1 MLKTLYNRV
10 TALAESAY
18 APWALFVVAFSES
31 SVFIVPPD
39 VLLVPMALAQPK
51 KSWLYAVICTMG
63 SVSGGVA
70 GYAIGHLLFDS
81 VGLWIL
87 NFYHYAD
94 RIDAVKAAYAEYGA
108 WVILLKGLT
117 PIPYKLV
124 TIMSGAMD
132 YDLTAFVLLSLI
144 TRGARFFLLA
154 GLTNRFGD
162 KARSFIED
170 HLGLVALSFVVVLVI
185 GFLLAVRVF

>member
-1 MLKTLYNRV
+1 MLKHLYQRV
-10 TALAESAY
+10 TRLAGSRY
-18 APWALFVVAFSES
+18 APWALFAVAFSES
-31 SVFIVPPD
+31 SIFIVPPD
-39 VLLVPMALAQPK
+39 VLLVPMTLAQPK
-51 KSWLYAVICTMG
+51 RAWIYAFICTIG

-87 NFYHYAD
+87 NVYHYTD
-94 RIDAVKAAYAEYGA
+94 RIDAIKAAYADYGA

-124 TIMSGAMD
+124 TIMSGALD
-132 YDLTAFVLLSLI
+132 YNLPAFIALSLI

-154 GLTNRFGD
+154 GLANRFGD
-162 KARSFIED
+162 KARQVIED
-170 HLGLVALSFVVVLVI
+170 HLGLVALSFVAVLVI
-185 GFLLAVRVF
+185 GFLLAARVI